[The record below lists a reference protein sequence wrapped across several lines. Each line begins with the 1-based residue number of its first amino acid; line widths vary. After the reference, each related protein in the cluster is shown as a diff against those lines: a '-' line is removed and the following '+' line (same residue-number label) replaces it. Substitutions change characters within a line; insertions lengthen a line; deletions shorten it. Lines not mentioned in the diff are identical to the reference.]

1 VEITNL
7 KWWDWVEILRE
18 IRNYFYRHESKL
30 LGNVRHIKYANK
42 EKEKKYYPKHIMNDM
57 GL

>member
-18 IRNYFYRHESKL
+18 IRNYFYRHESKI
-30 LGNVRHIKYANK
+30 LGNVRLIKYVN
-42 EKEKKYYPKHIMNDM
+42 
-57 GL
+57 G